1 MKGLKAYGGLTTKV
15 RAMKGNLISEEEYSE
30 IANLSTISEMV
41 AYLSKHPGYG
51 FLLNDLDFRYV
62 NRTALEE
69 LIVYSPCADF
79 NKIYSFSNMKQ
90 KTFVDMYFIYFQ
102 IRFLKRAIRKLYN
115 KIPIQT
121 EVATM
126 EKLFGKHANF
136 NFSIVAT
143 STDIAD
149 LILNLKD
156 SIFYEPL
163 SSLQNKSDLRLFDY
177 EIALDLFYFKTL
189 WKVKDTFNK
198 KDREVL
204 THTYGRQIDMLNIM
218 WIYRTKKYY
227 TVANADIES
236 FLIPVNYKIKKNQ
249 MVMLVNSDDVD
260 EFINVLKTTYYGK
273 QYSVLKEETFEIAE
287 NRIMTKLHKRDY
299 RNNPFSLAAIT
310 NYLYLKDIEIKKLT
324 TIAEC
329 IRYKYPPEKTLGTI
343 RRLGG
348 VM

>member
-1 MKGLKAYGGLTTKV
+1 
-15 RAMKGNLISEEEYSE
+15 
-30 IANLSTISEMV
+30 
-41 AYLSKHPGYG
+41 
-51 FLLNDLDFRYV
+51 
-62 NRTALEE
+62 
-69 LIVYSPCADF
+69 
-79 NKIYSFSNMKQ
+79 
-90 KTFVDMYFIYFQ
+90 
-102 IRFLKRAIRKLYN
+102 
-115 KIPIQT
+115 
-121 EVATM
+121 M

-227 TVANADIES
+227 TV
-236 FLIPVNYKIKKNQ
+236 
-249 MVMLVNSDDVD
+249 
-260 EFINVLKTTYYGK
+260 G
-273 QYSVLKEETFEIAE
+273 
-287 NRIMTKLHKRDY
+287 
-299 RNNPFSLAAIT
+299 
-310 NYLYLKDIEIKKLT
+310 
-324 TIAEC
+324 
-329 IRYKYPPEKTLGTI
+329 
-343 RRLGG
+343 
-348 VM
+348 